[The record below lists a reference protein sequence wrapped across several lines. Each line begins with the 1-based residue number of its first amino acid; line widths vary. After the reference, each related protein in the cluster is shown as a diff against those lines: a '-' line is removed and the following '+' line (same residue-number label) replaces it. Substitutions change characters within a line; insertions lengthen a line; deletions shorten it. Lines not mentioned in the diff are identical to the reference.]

1 VDGILL
7 FCPSVCSCWE
17 ILTKDTGFMQDK
29 VTLDVPPTEGEA
41 QPKKERKEKKAKK
54 DKKEKEKD
62 DPAATSTIYVK
73 GVPFTKEEVR
83 SHLVPPPLPWTFFLT
98 LHDTGPCYCCC
109 SSTRSS
115 LTLVL

>member
-1 VDGILL
+1 MDGILL
-7 FCPSVCSCWE
+7 LQLLQ
-17 ILTKDTGFMQDK
+17 ILTNDTGFMQDK

-73 GVPFTKEEVR
+73 GVPLTATKEEVR
-83 SHLVPPPLPWTFFLT
+83 SHLVPPPFPGLSF
-98 LHDTGPCYCCC
+98 
-109 SSTRSS
+109 
-115 LTLVL
+115 